1 MTKIK
6 NVLIRNLSDDDR
18 EAIQIAMNETG
29 KHQASQAL
37 LTICRGYARVVS
49 QLKKANKEN
58 ACLKEQNR
66 QLRNCTEI
74 ILTVSEK
81 LKEVYTPKY

>member
-66 QLRNCTEI
+66 QLRNCAEI

>member
-18 EAIQIAMNETG
+18 EAIQLAMDETG

-37 LTICRGYARVVS
+37 LPICRGYARVVT

-58 ACLKEQNR
+58 ASLKEQNR
-66 QLRNCTEI
+66 KLRRCAEI
-74 ILTVSEK
+74 VLNISEE
-81 LKEVYTPKY
+81 LQEIYSHEI